1 MVLDVGAIG
10 AASRWSPTDLE
21 PRDGDG
27 GAAGSRRG
35 DTGGPDGRW
44 QRGGLMSRICTVL
57 ARAGS
62 VGLPGKNM
70 RRLGG
75 VPLAMH
81 SVRQARDAGLFD
93 AIAVSSDDPL
103 LLEAARGEGVDAV
116 VERPPDLATAFVS
129 KLPALRHCVDAAER
143 MLRREFEVV
152 VDLQPTSPL
161 RLASDIARAVDLLE
175 RDASAQNVV
184 SVSRSRHSPESTLV
198 ESGPSGF
205 VRLLRPTS
213 NPSVRR
219 QDQPDIYALNG
230 SIYVWRRGA
239 LAAELPVIGDASL
252 VYVMPESRSIDVD
265 TALDW
270 EFVQHLYGRERLWK
284 SDDEGSGSSRDL

>member
-1 MVLDVGAIG
+1 
-10 AASRWSPTDLE
+10 
-21 PRDGDG
+21 
-27 GAAGSRRG
+27 
-35 DTGGPDGRW
+35 
-44 QRGGLMSRICTVL
+44 MSRLCTVL

-81 SVRQARDAGLFD
+81 SVRQARASGLFD

-103 LLEAARGEGVDAV
+103 LLSEARAEGADAV
-116 VERPPDLATAFVS
+116 IERLPEHATEHAA
-129 KLPALRHCVDAAER
+129 KLPALRHCVDTAEQ
-143 MLRREFEVV
+143 MLGRRFEIV

-161 RLASDIARAVDLLE
+161 RLPSDIHRCIDLLE
-175 RDASAQNVV
+175 RDARAQSVV

-198 ESGPSGF
+198 EVGPAGF
-205 VRLLRPTS
+205 ARLVRPTT

-219 QDQPDIYALNG
+219 QDQPAFYALNG
-230 SIYVWRRGA
+230 SIYVWRRDH
-239 LAAELPVIGDASL
+239 LAGDAPVIGERTRVYPMPDARSL
-252 VYVMPESRSIDVD
+252 DID

-270 EFVQHLYGRERLWK
+270 VLVQHLYGRMDLWG
-284 SDDEGSGSSRDL
+284 DDGQEEDPSREPRPA